1 MSEHTSYARPYEYP
15 FFDPV
20 ISINSGQTFLWE
32 KRDNSWYG
40 IYGDHVLKLFV
51 SSSQIPSGG
60 SKSNKVTNNLEMHFS
75 SYPQFQSWER
85 HVFRLNDN
93 LSDIFSSFDNDV
105 LVSESINKYPGL
117 RLMRQ
122 EPFQCMVSFACASNT
137 NIPMIRRMLKN
148 LCQNFGNRVIVDG
161 NEFFTFPSVE
171 RLNTASQHE
180 LLRCGLGYR
189 TKAVKA
195 IAESVVNGSLDA
207 RHLLRLDYEE
217 AKDEL
222 LKVYGIGNKIADCIL
237 LFSLEKLNSFPIDV
251 WMARVLYQNYGWL
264 FNNNQSSRVHN
275 GKTLQKITALEYRT
289 VSKSAREYFGKYSG
303 YAQQYL
309 YYNIRQIAGRKW

>member
-1 MSEHTSYARPYEYP
+1 MSEHTSYPRPYEYS

-51 SSSQIPSGG
+51 SGSQIPSRG
-60 SKSNKVTNNLEMHFS
+60 SKSNGVTNNLEMNFS
-75 SYPQFQSWER
+75 AYPQFESWER
-85 HVFRLNDN
+85 QVFRLNDN
-93 LSDIFSSFDNDV
+93 LSDIFSSFSDDV

-137 NIPMIRRMLKN
+137 NIPRIRRMLKN

-161 NEFFTFPSVE
+161 SEFFTFPSVE
-171 RLNTASQHE
+171 RLNTASQHD

-195 IAESVVNGSLDA
+195 IAESVVNGNLDS
-207 RHLLRLDYEE
+207 RDLMRLNYEE

-237 LFSLEKLNSFPIDV
+237 LFSLEKLDSFPIDV
-251 WMARVLYQNYGWL
+251 WMSRVLYQNYGWL
-264 FNNNQSSRVHN
+264 FNNNQSSHVHDE
-275 GKTLQKITALEYRT
+275 KALQKITAHEYRT
-289 VSKSAREYFGKYSG
+289 VSKKAREYFGKYSG

-309 YYNIRQIAGRKW
+309 YYNIRQIAGKKW

>member
-1 MSEHTSYARPYEYP
+1 M
-15 FFDPV
+15 
-20 ISINSGQTFLWE
+20 FLWE
-32 KRDNSWYG
+32 KLDNSWYG

-60 SKSNKVTNNLEMHFS
+60 SKSNKVTNNFEMHFS

-85 HVFRLNDN
+85 QVFRLNDN
-93 LSDIFSSFDNDV
+93 LSDIFSSFSDDV
-105 LVSESINKYPGL
+105 LVSKSINKYPGL

-148 LCQNFGNRVIVDG
+148 LCQRFGNRVIVDG
-161 NEFFTFPSVE
+161 NKFFTFPSVE
-171 RLNTASQHE
+171 QLNTASHHE
-180 LLRCGLGYR
+180 LRRCGLGYR

-195 IAESVVNGSLDA
+195 IAESVINGSLNV
-207 RHLLRLDYEE
+207 RRLLRLDYEE

-237 LFSLEKLNSFPIDV
+237 LFSLEKLDSFPIDV
-251 WMARVLYQNYGWL
+251 WMARVLYQSYGWL
-264 FNNNQSSRVHN
+264 FNNNQSSRVHD
-275 GKTLQKITALEYRT
+275 GKALQKITTHEYRT
-289 VSKSAREYFGKYSG
+289 VSKNAREYFGKYSG

-309 YYNIRQIAGRKW
+309 YYNIRQIAGKKW

>member
-1 MSEHTSYARPYEYP
+1 M
-15 FFDPV
+15 
-20 ISINSGQTFLWE
+20 N
-32 KRDNSWYG
+32 
-40 IYGDHVLKLFV
+40 
-51 SSSQIPSGG
+51 
-60 SKSNKVTNNLEMHFS
+60 FS
-75 SYPQFQSWER
+75 AYPQFESWER
-85 HVFRLNDN
+85 QVFRLNDN
-93 LSDIFSSFDNDV
+93 LSDIFSSFSDDV

-137 NIPMIRRMLKN
+137 NIPRIRRMLKN

-161 NEFFTFPSVE
+161 SEFFTFPSVE
-171 RLNTASQHE
+171 RLNTASQHD

-195 IAESVVNGSLDA
+195 IAESVVNGNLDS
-207 RHLLRLDYEE
+207 RDLLRLNYEE

-237 LFSLEKLNSFPIDV
+237 LFSLEKLDSFPIDV

-264 FNNNQSSRVHN
+264 FNNNQSSRVHDE
-275 GKTLQKITALEYRT
+275 KALQKITAREYRT
-289 VSKSAREYFGKYSG
+289 VSKKAREYFGKYSG

-309 YYNIRQIAGRKW
+309 YYNIRQIAGKKW

>member
-1 MSEHTSYARPYEYP
+1 LSEHTSYARPYEYP

-40 IYGDHVLKLFV
+40 IYGDHILKLFV

-60 SKSNKVTNNLEMHFS
+60 SKSNKVANNLEMHFS

-105 LVSESINKYPGL
+105 LISESINKYPGL

-171 RLNTASQHE
+171 RLSTASQHE